1 MPRHLVIGNGK
12 FLINLDRQTYIR
24 DLYYP
29 YVGQLN
35 HVGGY
40 QCRIGLWVDGAFSWL
55 SDPDWN
61 IELSYAEDSLVTEVK
76 ASHYHLGITLLIN
89 DGVHQRENIYLKR
102 VQVHNH
108 WDKVREV
115 RMFFNQDLVIN
126 ETEVG
131 DTAPTTRRTT
141 RYFIIKKTATLCSTG
156 RPAARVCFNIQPG
169 SSVSTTPKAPGA
181 MRRTAI

>member
-76 ASHYHLGITLLIN
+76 APTIILELPCSLTTASTS
-89 DGVHQRENIYLKR
+89 VKIY
-102 VQVHNH
+102 
-108 WDKVREV
+108 
-115 RMFFNQDLVIN
+115 I
-126 ETEVG
+126 
-131 DTAPTTRRTT
+131 
-141 RYFIIKKTATLCSTG
+141 
-156 RPAARVCFNIQPG
+156 
-169 SSVSTTPKAPGA
+169 
-181 MRRTAI
+181 